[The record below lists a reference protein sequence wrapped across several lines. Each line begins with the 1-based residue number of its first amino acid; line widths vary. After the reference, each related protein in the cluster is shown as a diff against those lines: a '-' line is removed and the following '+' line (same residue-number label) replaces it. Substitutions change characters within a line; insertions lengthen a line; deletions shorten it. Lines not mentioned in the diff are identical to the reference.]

1 MPRALAAARRR
12 GTPVDSLRFTLSE
25 ALAKRETLFRLT
37 GVLKSVRVPT
47 LVMVGELDY
56 VCSKASRLMAQAI
69 PGATLKI
76 IKNSGHMSPIEQPAA
91 FSAAL
96 LEFLAA
102 PVAA

>member
-1 MPRALAAARRR
+1 
-12 GTPVDSLRFTLSE
+12 
-25 ALAKRETLFRLT
+25 
-37 GVLKSVRVPT
+37 
-47 LVMVGELDY
+47 
-56 VCSKASRLMAQAI
+56 MAQAI

-96 LEFLAA
+96 MEFLA